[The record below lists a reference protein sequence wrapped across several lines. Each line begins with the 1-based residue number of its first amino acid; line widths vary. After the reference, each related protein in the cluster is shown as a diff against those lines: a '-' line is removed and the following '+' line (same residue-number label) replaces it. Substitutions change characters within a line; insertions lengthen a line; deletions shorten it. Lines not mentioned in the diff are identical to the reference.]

1 MIVTD
6 DYHILAGVGLGAN
19 GAIFFAGPLR
29 DPAKKIGGRYMP
41 RTETV
46 RGIYGDC
53 ESGSGGKIGGGYR
66 PAQRSDE
73 RSIRRFDAG
82 SGEKN

>member
-1 MIVTD
+1 M
-6 DYHILAGVGLGAN
+6 GAD

-46 RGIYGDC
+46 RGIYKG
-53 ESGSGGKIGGGYR
+53 
-66 PAQRSDE
+66 
-73 RSIRRFDAG
+73 FDA
-82 SGEKN
+82 

>member
-29 DPAKKIGGRYMP
+29 APAKKIGGRDMP
-41 RTETV
+41 GNEV
-46 RGIYGDC
+46 M
-53 ESGSGGKIGGGYR
+53 SGY
-66 PAQRSDE
+66 
-73 RSIRRFDAG
+73 
-82 SGEKN
+82 N